1 MTAVGSQQ
9 RHLGGRAIDGRR
21 FGYGVAILVNA
32 LALYVVTNLL
42 AWDALPFLTDD
53 FVTVLPLIR
62 ASLIATMIINA
73 AWVVHDGQVF
83 RSLTQLCAS
92 GIALAATMRLLEVF
106 PFEFTDTTVD
116 WVAVAHGVLL
126 VALIGTVIGMVVD
139 AARLLGALARSSGAT
154 G

>member
-1 MTAVGSQQ
+1 MTAVGSQ
-9 RHLGGRAIDGRR
+9 RHLRGRAVDGRR
-21 FGYGVAILVNA
+21 FGHGVAILVNS
-32 LALYVVTNLL
+32 LALYVVMNLL

-62 ASLIATMIINA
+62 ASLIAAIIINA

-83 RSLTQLCAS
+83 RSLTELCAS
-92 GIALAATMRLLEVF
+92 GIALAATVRLLGVF

-116 WVAVAHGVLL
+116 WAVVARGVLL
-126 VALIGTVIGMVVD
+126 AALIGTVIGMVVD
-139 AARLLGALARSSGAT
+139 AARLFGALARSSDTT